1 MAAAGRFVI
10 YPSSLSYAG
19 PTTLNLTYLHRVG
32 FESGATINRVELGGS
47 IDPGAHIVAKAD
59 PKAMLGTRSLSAL
72 LTALNPS
79 VGLQLTGGGV
89 LRYQQRDDAG
99 VFMGTNVHVSETF
112 ATGYAMVDSISC
124 AQDDEKG
131 AEANVQ
137 VYITSADGITNPITR
152 AAGNANI
159 SGVTPAFGTEY
170 YLGPVYTG
178 GAELPGI
185 KSIQVNYGLTCTPF
199 RSSGA
204 VFPTSVIPVRRQ
216 QSIRVQCHKLTADAG
231 ASWFLRAVSTSFIV
245 YLWQAADN
253 GIRTAVG
260 SSAHVKISST
270 DGAWR
275 IVDTSGDGMDDAIVT
290 YEYLPKTALTT
301 SVSSTIP

>member
-1 MAAAGRFVI
+1 MAAAGRFSI
-10 YPSSLSYAG
+10 YPSSMSYAG

-32 FESGATINRVELGGS
+32 FESGAVINRVELGGS
-47 IDPGAHIVAKAD
+47 VDPGAHIVARAD
-59 PKAMLGTRSLSAL
+59 PMARLGTRSLSAL
-72 LTALNPS
+72 LAAVPPATGLN
-79 VGLQLTGGGV
+79 LTGGGV

-99 VFMGTNVHVSETF
+99 IFMSTNVHVSETF
-112 ATGYAMVDSISC
+112 ATGYAMIDSLS
-124 AQDDEKG
+124 ASQDDEKG
-131 AEANVQ
+131 VEANVQ

-159 SGVTPAFGTEY
+159 TGVTPAFGTEY

-185 KSIQVNYGLTCTPF
+185 RSVQVSYGLTCQPF

-204 VFPTSVIPVRRQ
+204 VFPTHVIPTRRQ
-216 QSIRVQCHKLTADAG
+216 SSIRVQCHKLTADAG
-231 ASWFLRAVSTSFIV
+231 ASWFLRAISTSFIV
-245 YLWQAADN
+245 YFWQAADN

-260 SSAHVKISST
+260 SGAHVKISST

-275 IVDTSGDGMDDAIVT
+275 IVDTSGDGLDDAIVT
-290 YEYLPKTALTT
+290 FEYLPKTALTT
-301 SVSSTIP
+301 SVTSTIP

>member
-1 MAAAGRFVI
+1 MAAAGRFAI
-10 YPSSLSYAG
+10 YPSSLIYTG
-19 PTTLNLTYLHRVG
+19 PTTLALTYLHRVG
-32 FESGATINRVELGGS
+32 FDPGATINRVELGGS
-47 IDPGAHIVAKAD
+47 VDPGAHIVAKAD

-72 LTALNPS
+72 LAVMPLAT
-79 VGLQLTGGGV
+79 GLQLTGGGV

-99 VFMGTNVHVSETF
+99 IFMSTNVHVSETF
-112 ATGYAMVDSISC
+112 ATGYGMVDSISA

-131 AEANVQ
+131 VEANVQ

-152 AAGNANI
+152 AAGNATI

-170 YLGPVYTG
+170 YLGPVYTA
-178 GAELPGI
+178 GAELPGV
-185 KSIQVNYGLTCTPF
+185 KSIQVNSGLTCTPF

-216 QSIRVQCHKLTADAG
+216 ASIRVVCHKLTADAG
-231 ASWFLRAVSTSFIV
+231 ASWFLRAISTSFIV
-245 YLWQAADN
+245 YLMQAADN

-260 SSAHVKISST
+260 SSAHVKIHST

-275 IVDTSGDGMDDAIVT
+275 IVDTSGDGLDDALVT

-301 SVSSTIP
+301 SVTSTIP